1 MRLRALLLSAILP
14 AALLALPAPPAH
26 AATWFSGTY
35 SNSQGSR
42 YYEGFVPS
50 SYQAG
55 VAMPLVVGLHGC
67 TQEAEDLRTA
77 TRFNALAEEKGFLV
91 VYPQQT
97 TFANS
102 ARCWNWMLDG
112 NQQRGYGEPSIIAG
126 ITNLVRS
133 NYAIDPKRIYVFGL
147 SAGGAMTTVMGAT
160 YPDIYAAMAV
170 HAGCEF
176 DGYPCGSS
184 GGPSPTTQGNAAY
197 SAMGSYK
204 RVVPVQVWH
213 GTSDTTVYPINGHQ
227 VLSQWAQTNDRAF
240 DGLDDNDIDDVAE
253 SVTTATV
260 SGGRTYDKHVYR
272 NAATGANVMEKY
284 MVRGMGHAYSGGC
297 GCEFYT
303 DPYGPD
309 ATRISY
315 AFFLAHPKP

>member
-1 MRLRALLLSAILP
+1 MRLRALVLSVLLP
-14 AALLALPAPPAH
+14 ALLLLPAPPAQ
-26 AATWFSGTY
+26 AATYFSGTY

-50 SYQAG
+50 SYRAG

-77 TRFNALAEEKGFLV
+77 TRFNDLAEEKGFLV

-102 ARCWNWMLDG
+102 ARCWNWMLSG
-112 NQQRGYGEPSIIAG
+112 NQYRGYGEASIIAG

-133 NYAIDPKRIYVFGL
+133 SYTVDPKRIFVFGL

-160 YPDIYAAMAV
+160 YPDLYAAAAV

-176 DGYPCGSS
+176 DGSPCDYY
-184 GGPSPTTQGNAAY
+184 GGPNPTTQGNLAY
-197 SAMGSYK
+197 DRMGTY
-204 RVVPVQVWH
+204 RRTVPVQVWH
-213 GTSDTTVYPINGHQ
+213 GTSDTTVYPVNGHQ
-227 VLSQWAQTNDRAF
+227 VLSQWAQTNDRAS
-240 DGLDDNDIDDVAE
+240 DGVDDGNVDDVAE
-253 SVTTATV
+253 SSTTATV

-272 NAATGANVMEKY
+272 NATTGATVMEKY
-284 MVRGMGHAYSGGC
+284 LVRGMGHAYSGGC
-297 GCEFYT
+297 SCEFYT

>member
-1 MRLRALLLSAILP
+1 MRVRALVLSVLLP
-14 AALLALPAPPAH
+14 VALLALPAPPAQ
-26 AATWFSGTY
+26 ASTFFSGTY

-50 SYQAG
+50 SYRSG

-67 TQEAEDLRTA
+67 TQESEDLRTS
-77 TRFNALAEEKGFLV
+77 TRFNDLAEEKGFLV

-102 ARCWNWMLDG
+102 ARCWNWMLSG
-112 NQQRGYGEPSIIAG
+112 NQYRGYGEASIIAG

-133 NYAIDPKRIYVFGL
+133 NYTIDPKRIFVFGL

-160 YPDIYAAMAV
+160 YPDLYASMAV

-176 DGYPCGSS
+176 DGSPCNYY
-184 GGPSPTTQGNAAY
+184 GGPSPTTQGSVAY
-197 SAMGSYK
+197 DRMGSYK

-213 GTSDTTVYPINGHQ
+213 GTADTTVYPINGHQ
-227 VLSQWAQTNDRAF
+227 VLSQWAQTNDRAS
-240 DGLDDNDIDDVAE
+240 DGTDNNNIDDTHE
-253 SVTTATV
+253 SVTTSTV
-260 SGGRTYDKHVYR
+260 SGGRTYDKYVYR
-272 NAATGANVMEKY
+272 NTTTGANVMEKY

-297 GCEFYT
+297 SCEFYT
-303 DPYGPD
+303 DPSGPN

-315 AFFLAHPKP
+315 DFFLAHPKP